1 MKLSALPSSN
11 QGPNYEPR
19 TLHLGPRARLV
30 HACPIGRACAAAY
43 LRGHLM
49 KASELKTQIE
59 TLQAQLE
66 QMRAILHELN
76 NADARALR
84 SGSDALHLLQLSSY
98 FVWKVAEQR
107 QIYPVEIESA
117 KKLLVRYYEVF
128 QFKVDPLAEFD

>member
-1 MKLSALPSSN
+1 
-11 QGPNYEPR
+11 
-19 TLHLGPRARLV
+19 
-30 HACPIGRACAAAY
+30 
-43 LRGHLM
+43 M

-59 TLQAQLE
+59 ALQAQLE

-117 KKLLVRYYEVF
+117 KKLLTRYYEVF
-128 QFKVDPLAEFD
+128 QFKVDPLAELD